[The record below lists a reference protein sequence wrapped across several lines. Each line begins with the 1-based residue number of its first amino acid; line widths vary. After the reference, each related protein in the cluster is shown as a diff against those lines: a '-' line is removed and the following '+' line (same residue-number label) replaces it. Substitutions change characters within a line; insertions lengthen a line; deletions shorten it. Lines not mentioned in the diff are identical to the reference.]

1 MTTEWVQTL
10 PGKYSFPASVERHA
24 LALHW
29 RHTFKFN
36 AQAMPCTVR
45 FYTAKEGDGCAARA
59 DLVRYALDHVMPP
72 LTKCENGLVAD
83 IFLTS
88 CRKVLAPRTLGEDE
102 VNTGYA
108 RPCDELVVYRAEEW
122 LKVLLHE
129 MFHFFKLDAAFS
141 PETRLPPP
149 FRLTQPVKLF
159 EAFTETWARILNC
172 RVAAHFTG
180 EPLATVLARERLHAV
195 ATMEQ
200 VLRSGGFRYDDL
212 FGARAAHYKENT
224 NVVAYIVLGALLL
237 QEAGRNGKGL
247 RLDATEADVLRIL
260 QRRCRDPYFI
270 VLVRKAERAPFPGNA
285 MRMSVAGL
293 FSEGEHIDHAIA
305 PAPRTRR
312 HAPRRRRLLFPFTRY
327 ANHGNRGRQHAKE

>member
-108 RPCDELVVYRAEEW
+108 RHGDLWVALAQAMGVDCWRFGDASSGPLSG
-122 LKVLLHE
+122 VL
-129 MFHFFKLDAAFS
+129 D
-141 PETRLPPP
+141 
-149 FRLTQPVKLF
+149 
-159 EAFTETWARILNC
+159 
-172 RVAAHFTG
+172 
-180 EPLATVLARERLHAV
+180 
-195 ATMEQ
+195 
-200 VLRSGGFRYDDL
+200 
-212 FGARAAHYKENT
+212 
-224 NVVAYIVLGALLL
+224 
-237 QEAGRNGKGL
+237 
-247 RLDATEADVLRIL
+247 
-260 QRRCRDPYFI
+260 
-270 VLVRKAERAPFPGNA
+270 
-285 MRMSVAGL
+285 
-293 FSEGEHIDHAIA
+293 
-305 PAPRTRR
+305 
-312 HAPRRRRLLFPFTRY
+312 
-327 ANHGNRGRQHAKE
+327 